1 MSDQGTAPALADDV
15 KDGAMLP
22 HSRDDDPP
30 ANLVVEV
37 QEVTIALAG
46 VLEEAGIKLPQF
58 HARLAPAEAC
68 DWVVRLGDVN
78 VRHGLAICNLL
89 RDGLTL
95 RQKHPE
101 ESVNAQS

>member
-1 MSDQGTAPALADDV
+1 M
-15 KDGAMLP
+15 
-22 HSRDDDPP
+22 
-30 ANLVVEV
+30 VEV
-37 QEVTIALAG
+37 QEVTLALAG
-46 VLEEAGIKLPQF
+46 VLEDAGIKLPQF
-58 HARLAPAEAC
+58 HARLAPSEAR

-95 RQKHPE
+95 RQRFPE